1 MNPAQELFG
10 DQQDDDHQ
18 QNYIHIR
25 NQQRNGRKSLTII
38 QGLPKQ
44 FSSKK
49 ILKHFKKVA
58 EERGAVPRS
67 AQTFSQE
74 FNCNGSI
81 TEDPEF
87 GKVIMIQGD
96 KRKLVGDFLVHE
108 GIAEKDFVKAS
119 L

>member
-49 ILKHFKKVA
+49 ILKHFKK
-58 EERGAVPRS
+58 
-67 AQTFSQE
+67 E

-108 GIAEKDFVKAS
+108 GIAEKDFVKVHGV
-119 L
+119 